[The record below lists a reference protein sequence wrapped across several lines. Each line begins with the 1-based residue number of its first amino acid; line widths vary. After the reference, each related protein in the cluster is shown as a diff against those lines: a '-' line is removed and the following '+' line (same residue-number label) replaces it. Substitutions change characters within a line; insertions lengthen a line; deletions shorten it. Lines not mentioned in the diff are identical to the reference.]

1 MTIAEKLRGLA
12 VIADRDP
19 SEVRWRLLTLLDGL
33 DADIAAEMRRRE
45 SHAEFRRFIKDAIK
59 EAVS

>member
-12 VIADRDP
+12 VIADHDP

-45 SHAEFRRFIKDAIK
+45 SHTEYRRYIADAMRNV
-59 EAVS
+59 A